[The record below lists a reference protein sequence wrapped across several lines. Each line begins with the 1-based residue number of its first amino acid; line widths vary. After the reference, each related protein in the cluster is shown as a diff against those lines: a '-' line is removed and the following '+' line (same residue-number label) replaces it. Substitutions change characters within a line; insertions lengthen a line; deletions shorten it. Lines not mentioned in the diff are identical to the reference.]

1 MIKLH
6 YGLDKYYTAHTL
18 NRGVIKKMEIQYIES
33 INEIISEVKKAV
45 IGKDDI
51 VKKVL
56 IAIIAGGHVLLED
69 IPGVGKTTMA
79 MAFSRATGL
88 NYNRVQFTPDV
99 MPGDITGFTIYK
111 KETNS
116 LDMVT
121 GAIMCNLFLADEIN
135 RTSSKTQAAL
145 LEAMEEGKVTI
156 DTQAYALPMPF
167 TVIATQNPIGHA
179 GTQLLP
185 ESQLDRFLM
194 RLSMGYPSRINE
206 LSILRSKSN
215 GNPLRSVSAV
225 TNAGGIM
232 RLKEAADSIYV
243 HDSIYEYIVDLI
255 QKTRSHPMLEL
266 GASPR
271 GTIALTNV
279 SRVNAFVQGRDY
291 VLPSDVQE
299 SFIDVISHRIKLTS
313 KAVVQAVTTKELLNE
328 ILRKTHAPNIREN
341 H

>member
-33 INEIISEVKKAV
+33 INQIISEVKKAV

-116 LDMVT
+116 LDMVA

-156 DTQAYALPMPF
+156 DTQTYALPMPF

-299 SFIDVISHRIKLTS
+299 SFIDVISHRIKPTS